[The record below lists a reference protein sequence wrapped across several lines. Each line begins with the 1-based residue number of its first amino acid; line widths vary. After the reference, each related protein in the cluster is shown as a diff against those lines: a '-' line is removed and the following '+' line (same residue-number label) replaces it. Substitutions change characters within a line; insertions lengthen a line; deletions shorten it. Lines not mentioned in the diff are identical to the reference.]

1 MSPSL
6 VKPEHALLYIENV
19 EKNLIKPDSI
29 GIGTLDK
36 IHESLYSEE
45 YDNDLDSPE
54 FKKAFGFSYHNGPEW
69 VWLYGFYIK
78 ALLNF
83 KKIPK

>member
-1 MSPSL
+1 M
-6 VKPEHALLYIENV
+6 
-19 EKNLIKPDSI
+19 
-29 GIGTLDK
+29 GTLDK
-36 IHESLYSEE
+36 IHESLYSDE

-83 KKIPK
+83 KKITKQQAFSLLQDHRAYIRKDIWMSLP